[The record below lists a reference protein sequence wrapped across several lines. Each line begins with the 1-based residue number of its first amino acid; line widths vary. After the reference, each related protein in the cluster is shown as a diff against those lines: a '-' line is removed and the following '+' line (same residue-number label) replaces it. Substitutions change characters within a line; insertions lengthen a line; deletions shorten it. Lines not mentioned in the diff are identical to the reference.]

1 MKFKDFV
8 YERPNYDEINGKMSK
23 LIEEL
28 KLATEDSTVKIA
40 KELNQ
45 INSDISSMEQL
56 CNIRH
61 SIDNSDKFY
70 SKEKEYWDEFGPRYE
85 EFITEY
91 YRAIIESPHQN
102 ELRKF
107 FPKPFFLM
115 AKNQL
120 ETFSSDI
127 IELLQKENSLVG
139 EYESLLAT
147 AEVEFDG
154 KNLVLPKLDPYCQSL
169 DRNIRKKASLVRSS
183 FFKENKEKIDSI
195 YDDLVNIR
203 TEMARRLGF
212 NDYVEMGYA
221 IMNRLDY
228 DRQMVEGYRKDIL
241 KHVVPI
247 SEKLYMRQA
256 KRLGLEKLFN
266 YDLPLEYTD
275 GNAIP
280 KDTPETILEN
290 GLQMYKEL
298 SPETGEFMS
307 SMLNRELLDVLSKP
321 GKQSGGYCEF
331 LPKEKAPFIFANFNG
346 TSGDIDV
353 LTHEAGHAF
362 QVYQSRWIEQPEC
375 VFPTNESCE
384 IHSMSMEF
392 FTWPWMHLFFKEQTE
407 KYRYSHLASAVQFL
421 PYGVLVDHFQH
432 EVYENPKM
440 TPAERN
446 ATWRRLEKMYC
457 PERNYSED
465 PFLEEGTY
473 WYRQGHIFFAPFYYI
488 DYTLA
493 QVCAFQYWQRDYL
506 EKDSSAWDDYMKI
519 CKVGG
524 TKTFTEIVELG
535 NLKSPFDKGTLE
547 EVMGAV
553 GDYFESVDDSKF

>member
-1 MKFKDFV
+1 MKFRDFV
-8 YERPNYDEINGKMSK
+8 YERPNYDDINREMGI
-23 LIEEL
+23 LIENL
-28 KLATEDSTVKIA
+28 KKATGDTVVKIA

-45 INSDISSMEQL
+45 INSDISSMAQL

-61 SIDNSDKFY
+61 SINTNDEFY
-70 SKEKEYWDEFGPRYE
+70 SKEKEYWDEFGPKYE
-85 EFITEY
+85 DIITEY
-91 YRAIIESPHQN
+91 YRVVLESPHQK
-102 ELRKF
+102 ELIGS

-120 ETFSSDI
+120 STFSSEI
-127 IELLQKENSLVG
+127 IELLQNENSLVS
-139 EYESLLAT
+139 EYEKLLAT
-147 AEVEFDG
+147 AEVVFEG
-154 KNLVLPKLDPYCQSL
+154 KRLVLPKLDPYCQSL
-169 DRNIRKKASLVRSS
+169 DRDIRRKASLARSD
-183 FFKENKEKIDSI
+183 FFKDNRDKIDSI
-195 YDDLVNIR
+195 YDELVKTR
-203 TEMARRLGF
+203 TEMAHKLGF
-212 NDYVEMGYA
+212 NNYVEMGYA
-221 IMNRLDY
+221 VMNRLDY
-228 DRQMVEGYRKDIL
+228 DKKMVERYRNDIL
-241 KHVVPI
+241 KHVVPV

-256 KRLGLEKLFN
+256 KRLGLEKMYN
-266 YDLPLEYTD
+266 YDLPLEFAD
-275 GNAIP
+275 GNAMP
-280 KDTPETILEN
+280 KGTPETILEN
-290 GLQMYKEL
+290 GLRMYKEL

-307 SMLNRELLDVLSKP
+307 DMIDRELLDVLSKP

-331 LPKEKAPFIFANFNG
+331 LPKEQAPFIFANFNG

-407 KYRYSHLASAVQFL
+407 KYYFSHLAGAVQFL

-446 ATWRRLEKMYC
+446 ETWRRLEKMYC
-457 PERNYSED
+457 PERDYSED
-465 PFLEEGTY
+465 SFLEEGTY

-493 QVCAFQYWQRDYL
+493 QVCAFQYWKRDYL
-506 EKDSSAWDDYMKI
+506 EKDSSAWDDYMQI

-535 NLKSPFDKGTLE
+535 NLESPFVNGTLE
-547 EVMGAV
+547 GVMSAIAR
-553 GDYFESVDDSKF
+553 YFESIDDSKF

>member
-1 MKFKDFV
+1 MKFRDFV
-8 YERPNYDEINGKMSK
+8 YERPNYDEINRKMSR

-28 KLATEDSTVKIA
+28 KSETGETVVKIA

-45 INSDISSMEQL
+45 INSDVSSMAQL

-61 SIDNSDKFY
+61 SINTNDEFY
-70 SKEKEYWDEFGPRYE
+70 SKEKKYWDEFGPKYE
-85 EFITEY
+85 DIITEY
-91 YRAIIESPHQN
+91 YRAVLELPDQK
-102 ELRKF
+102 ELRRS
-107 FPKPFFLM
+107 FPTPFFLM

-120 ETFSSDI
+120 STFSSEI
-127 IELLQKENSLVG
+127 IELLQNENGLVS
-139 EYESLLAT
+139 EYEKLLAT

-154 KNLVLPKLDPYCQSL
+154 KVLVLPQLDPYCQSL
-169 DRNIRKKASLVRSS
+169 DRDIRKKATLARSN
-183 FFKENKEKIDSI
+183 FFKENKDKIDSI
-195 YDDLVNIR
+195 YDDLVSIR
-203 TEMARRLGF
+203 TEMAHKLGF

-228 DRQMVEGYRKDIL
+228 DRKMVEGYRKDIL
-241 KHVVPI
+241 KYVVPV
-247 SEKLYMRQA
+247 SEKLYKRQA

-280 KDTPETILEN
+280 KGTPETILEN

-298 SPETGEFMS
+298 SPETGEFMY
-307 SMLNRELLDVLSKP
+307 SMIDRELLDVLSKP

-331 LPKEKAPFIFANFNG
+331 LPKEQTPFIFANFNG

-407 KYRYSHLASAVQFL
+407 KYYFSHLAGAVQFL

-446 ATWRRLEKMYC
+446 ETWRRLEKVYC
-457 PERNYSED
+457 PERDYSED

-493 QVCAFQYWQRDYL
+493 QVCAFQYWKRDYL

-535 NLKSPFDKGTLE
+535 NLKSPFDKETLE
-547 EVMGAV
+547 EVMSAV
-553 GDYFESVDDSKF
+553 DGYFESVDDTKF